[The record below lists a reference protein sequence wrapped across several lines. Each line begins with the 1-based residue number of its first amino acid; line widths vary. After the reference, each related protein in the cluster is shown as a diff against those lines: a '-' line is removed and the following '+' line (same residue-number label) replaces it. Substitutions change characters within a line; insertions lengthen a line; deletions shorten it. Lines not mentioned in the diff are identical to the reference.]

1 MASIYE
7 SQGPQVQLGGPS
19 FLGGFNPVRAYDP
32 SEQMLRAVEQQARLK
47 DREIEQ
53 LTTFSNTLNTFL
65 VKQAEEYTQAQ
76 MKLGVADVMNGDVG
90 IKPEALLTF
99 KSAQN
104 TLAERATQDANLS
117 DSVAEV
123 SPAAA
128 EQARA
133 DSPAINGWRSHG
145 QAIGRAKLAAASS
158 QMIMSEFMDSDQ
170 KVVPITNPDGTTRT
184 IAPMEARTPAEIMA
198 AFAVGQQMFI
208 ERAGLSQINPIIIA
222 EHLTP
227 TMIGVKQSIV
237 SNKVAAARK
246 EMQDEAIES
255 VRTTIGAQ
263 ALTLNADNPDEIQTF
278 WQTTTRDL
286 AILGRLSRG
295 DANKVVVEDYIK
307 HVKALGRKDLLQALA
322 RTPLIADQP
331 NGPTVGDRFRAEFE
345 AAYRDIEQY
354 DDYLEGKKEKEQ
366 DDMVDDLL
374 SAHQLLL
381 TQPNIGQDQIQSS
394 WTNTT
399 DQLRKLAT
407 AGNKKATNALTNM
420 LQEGENYNPL
430 LAADLAR
437 DIASGRYPEEASIN
451 ELVRLGRIKASEA
464 ADLKNRIPEPEAVRL
479 TKAYES
485 EIAKEVRQKFMEAA
499 ISAGIN
505 PQDAQYMGS
514 ARLEGQMVDEISEL
528 TENFITTNPKVKT
541 ADIRAFFGSRI
552 DALIQ
557 DPRFAPTV
565 DKETGRIR
573 VKTLLSTNPII
584 QKFVNPKTGKQTR
597 DFSTATPAQV
607 QSSRPVSKT
616 DWLISSQELAQN
628 TQNFLNGQQPTP
640 RVRALMTATGKS
652 WDTFLRDQSQA
663 YGIPFTQLSQ
673 SQAAQAAQQRR
684 ALAPAAAAILVNPNA
699 TASQRI
705 RAWNDINAARQR
717 QLQRDAAGKT
727 FGPGQDLKPGSMVQI
742 SDYLRLAKQQG
753 LSDEQ
758 SVLMAAIGMAE
769 STGKSNARL
778 IGGPQPGADPRGLWQ
793 INMAGPLGPDRLKR
807 YGLRNAE
814 ELDDPETNARVMRNV
829 LKDQGITAWESY
841 TDGRYRQYLPEA
853 RRALAEIRRS
863 GFNSARSGGRAN
875 FTPQNVQSIR
885 IETKGNNFQPGL
897 DLWFADKQFGAF
909 LPGRVKEIRQ
919 NAGNY
924 GNLVIVE
931 STDPE
936 TGDRIDVLY
945 SHLDN
950 INVREGQRINVG
962 TVIGKQGGTGRVS
975 SQDGTIASVDFLT
988 PAPRGSN
995 AMTPYPKWKR
1005 LAERIKTRIESG
1017 SL

>member
-76 MKLGVADVMNGDVG
+76 MKLGVAEVMNGDIT
-90 IKPEALLTF
+90 IKPEAQLNF
-99 KSAQN
+99 KAAET

-123 SPAAA
+123 SPAVA

-133 DSPAINGWRSHG
+133 DSPAINGWRSYG

-208 ERAGLSQINPIIIA
+208 DRAGLSRINPVIIA

-286 AILGRLSRG
+286 AIRGRLSRG
-295 DANKVVVEDYIK
+295 EANKVVVEDFINNA
-307 HVKALGRKDLLQALA
+307 KALGRNDLLEALA

-331 NGPTVGDRFRAEFE
+331 NGPTVGDRFRPEFE
-345 AAYRDIEQY
+345 AADRDIEQY
-354 DDYLEGKKEKEQ
+354 NNYLEEKKDKEQ

-437 DIASGRYPEEASIN
+437 DIASGRYPSESSIN

-464 ADLKNRIPEPEAVRL
+464 ADLKNRVPSSASVEKTKALEPEIRRLVRGVYGDAL
-479 TKAYES
+479 AT
-485 EIAKEVRQKFMEAA
+485 Q
-499 ISAGIN
+499 GIN
-505 PQDAQYMGS
+505 VTDAGS
-514 ARLEGQMVDEISEL
+514 SAALLEGQMADELSEL
-528 TENFITTNPKVKT
+528 TQRFIEQNPNTSPAEVRDFLRT
-541 ADIRAFFGSRI
+541 RA
-552 DALIQ
+552 DALIKQ
-557 DPRFAPTV
+557 PRFTPIVNQDGKVVPKAPLSNNP
-565 DKETGRIR
+565 R
-573 VKTLLSTNPII
+573 VQRFLNP
-584 QKFVNPKTGKQTR
+584 VTGKQTR

-684 ALAPAAAAILVNPNA
+684 ALAPTAAAILVNPNA
-699 TASQRI
+699 TTSQRI